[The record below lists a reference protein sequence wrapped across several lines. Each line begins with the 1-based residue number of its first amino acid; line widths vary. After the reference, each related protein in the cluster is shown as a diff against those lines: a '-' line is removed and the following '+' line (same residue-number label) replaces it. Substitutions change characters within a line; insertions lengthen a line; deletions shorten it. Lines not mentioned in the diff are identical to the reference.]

1 MYQKENYFPTG
12 FKTWYLRYSKHEMIF
27 EIVNDGLMMHQIMII
42 IWMLLLLLV
51 IKKVTNKPTEGEMF
65 IKSHKFAFSGPLAS
79 FQDFSCL
86 FCLTRS

>member
-1 MYQKENYFPTG
+1 
-12 FKTWYLRYSKHEMIF
+12 MIF
-27 EIVNDGLMMHQIMII
+27 VIVNDGLMMHQIMII

-51 IKKVTNKPTEGEMF
+51 IKKVTNKPTEGEIF

-86 FCLTRS
+86 FASRDHKKSVTERKAIICK